1 MDIWH
6 KKDAALFE
14 VHVNKRKG
22 NKAKVDKAQAVVDEV
37 GFWLKEADVG
47 RSSIKSAT
55 TRSC

>member
-22 NKAKVDKAQAVVDEV
+22 NKAKVDKAQDVVDEV
-37 GFWLKEADVG
+37 GFLLNEG
-47 RSSIKSAT
+47 
-55 TRSC
+55 